1 MPARVRW
8 AYVVLVLLFTA
19 TALVVV
25 SITYTRHVQHQ
36 TEQTFQRAQ
45 QMNNRRW
52 CALLSSLDQP
62 DVPATTER
70 GRQVQ
75 IQIHQLRL
83 GLGCGVTP

>member
-8 AYVVLVLLFTA
+8 AYVVLVLLLTA

-25 SITYTRHVQHQ
+25 SITYTRHVQHE
-36 TEQTFQRAQ
+36 TEQSFRRAQ
-45 QMNNRRW
+45 QVNNRRW

-62 DVPATTER
+62 NVPATTER

-75 IQIHQLRL
+75 KQIHELRL
-83 GLGCGVTP
+83 GLGCGGAP